1 MNRAAPPSPTVAAVG
16 DHDAARKA
24 LLVGTSS
31 YMLASVFWGM
41 NIPFTAILFRSFDPF
56 FMALLRVAL
65 ATALLAVMVLAVHGP
80 RALAVPMRALHF
92 ASMTLAMAGFF
103 VFFNLALR
111 YTNAITIAALMAG
124 APVYAAVTMRFAVG
138 ARLERGFVLAAT
150 LTLVGAA
157 VTILGRAAETG
168 ERLHFEGGEPLIVLS
183 LVCWALYS
191 LAAQRWFARIG
202 AAVASHLRLDAGN
215 MRLARPVLVAAAIER
230 DDRRTQPHA
239 RRTGDRVAARDRGL
253 LHRTRWRRV
262 ERRRE
267 PHRTD
272 GGVAVAERRPGVRG
286 DHRDRDG
293 HPPDGEPARRRG
305 NRDVGRAVHAVAQA
319 ARAAA
324 ARTAVSAMGISAP
337 RDLDLAY
344 TLDERYLR
352 REGRVYLTGTQ
363 ALVRVVL
370 DQARRDR
377 IAGANTAGFVS
388 GYRGSPLGS
397 VDLEMWRSA
406 ALLRE
411 HRIEFLPAVNEDLAA
426 TAVLGSQQVETKPG
440 RTVDGVFG
448 LWYGKGPGVDR
459 AGDALKHGNAY
470 GSSPH
475 GGVLVVAG
483 DDHGCVSSSMP
494 HQSDVAF
501 MAWFMPTLNPAT
513 VGEYLSF
520 GEYGYALSRFSGMWV
535 GFKAISETVESAAS
549 VELPAPRLFVTPEFD
564 VPPGG
569 LHYRWPDLPGPQI
582 ESRIEAKKQAVYAFT
597 EANPI
602 DRRIYDIPDA
612 IYGIVT
618 TGKAHLD
625 TMEALRLLGLDEAA
639 CRRLGIDIYKVGM
652 VWPLPRRDALEF
664 VREKREILVIE
675 EKRGIIES
683 QLKEYFY
690 DYPGHKPERMVGKV
704 DEIGRTLIPW
714 IGELAPR
721 MLPAILAARLDPIF
735 PGLGLVERAAQ
746 LTQPGAPI
754 EIAGATRTPYFC
766 SGCPHNTSTKVPEGS
781 QALAGIGC
789 HFMASWM
796 DRDTTSL
803 IQMGGEGVNWAAS
816 SKFTGMGHV
825 FQNLGEGTWYHSGS
839 MAIRQAI
846 AAGANITYKI
856 LYNDAVAMTGGQP
869 VDGPISVEGIAQSA
883 RAEGVR
889 RIALVSDEPQRYER
903 ELLPAGTTIHH
914 RRDLDTVQRELR
926 AIPGVTVLIYE
937 QACATE
943 KRRRRKRGEL
953 ADPMRFPVINE
964 LVCEGCGDC
973 SVQSNC
979 LSVEPVDTPLGRKRR
994 INPSTCNK
1002 DFSCLDGFC
1011 PSFVTVEGAPR
1022 KRRDGSGVDAVARAA
1037 SLALPEAPEI
1047 APVYD
1052 LLVTGVGGTGVIT
1065 VGALIAM
1072 AAHLERRG
1080 VSVLDFTGFAQK
1092 FGPVLAHVRLGTSP
1106 DVLNQVRIDQRAA
1119 DAVIACDIVVATSP
1133 KASSTYRR
1141 GTRAVASASAMP
1153 TGDVVRRRDADLAVD
1168 TRLDTLARR
1177 VGAAELP
1184 VIDAN
1189 RAAEQLLGDSVYA
1202 NVMMLGFA
1210 WQNALV
1216 PLSFDALMRAIE
1228 LNDVQVERN
1237 RQAFAWGRLAAA
1249 DREFFV
1255 GNTGGKPA
1263 PEDSLEQA
1271 IGRRARYL
1279 VEYQDAAYAARYFEL
1294 VAKVRA
1300 AERASGSDALS
1311 DAVARAMFRLMAYK
1325 DEYEVARLHTD
1336 GRFVE
1341 RLREQFDGDF
1351 RIVHHLAPPLIPSGH
1366 DVLGRPRKRAFGPWI
1381 HRAMKLLAP
1390 MKRLRGTAFDPFGY
1404 TAERRMER
1412 ELVGWYE
1419 RVVATLLRGL
1429 DAGNVAERAALARRV
1444 LEIRGFGPVKEKAAA
1459 EVRAEIDAA
1468 LGL

>member
-1 MNRAAPPSPTVAAVG
+1 MNAA
-16 DHDAARKA
+16 DA
-24 LLVGTSS
+24 
-31 YMLASVFWGM
+31 
-41 NIPFTAILFRSFDPF
+41 
-56 FMALLRVAL
+56 
-65 ATALLAVMVLAVHGP
+65 H
-80 RALAVPMRALHF
+80 
-92 ASMTLAMAGFF
+92 
-103 VFFNLALR
+103 
-111 YTNAITIAALMAG
+111 
-124 APVYAAVTMRFAVG
+124 
-138 ARLERGFVLAAT
+138 
-150 LTLVGAA
+150 
-157 VTILGRAAETG
+157 
-168 ERLHFEGGEPLIVLS
+168 PL
-183 LVCWALYS
+183 
-191 LAAQRWFARIG
+191 
-202 AAVASHLRLDAGN
+202 
-215 MRLARPVLVAAAIER
+215 
-230 DDRRTQPHA
+230 
-239 RRTGDRVAARDRGL
+239 
-253 LHRTRWRRV
+253 
-262 ERRRE
+262 
-267 PHRTD
+267 
-272 GGVAVAERRPGVRG
+272 
-286 DHRDRDG
+286 
-293 HPPDGEPARRRG
+293 
-305 NRDVGRAVHAVAQA
+305 
-319 ARAAA
+319 
-324 ARTAVSAMGISAP
+324 
-337 RDLDLAY
+337 DLDY
-344 TLDERYLR
+344 VLDDRYLR
-352 REGRVYLTGTQ
+352 AEGRVYLTGTQ
-363 ALVRVVL
+363 ALVRVLL

-377 IAGANTAGFVS
+377 AAGMNTAGFVS

-406 ALLRE
+406 DLLRE

-470 GSSPH
+470 GSSPR

-501 MAWFMPTLNPAT
+501 MAWFMPTLNPAS
-513 VGEYLSF
+513 VAEYLSF

-549 VELPAPRLFVTPEFD
+549 VQLAAPRAFVAPHFEP
-564 VPPGG
+564 PPGG

-664 VREKREILVIE
+664 VREKREILVVE
-675 EKRGIIES
+675 EKRGIVES

-704 DEIGRTLIPW
+704 DEIGQTLIPW
-714 IGELAPR
+714 IGELSPR
-721 MLPAILAARLDPIF
+721 LLPGILAQRLDPIF
-735 PGLGLVERAAQ
+735 PGLGLVERANA
-746 LTQPGAPI
+746 LMRHGDVI
-754 EIAGATRTPYFC
+754 EIKGATRTPYFC

-796 DRDTTSL
+796 DRNTTSL

-869 VDGPISVEGIAQSA
+869 VDGPVSVAGIAQSA
-883 RAEGVR
+883 RAEGVH
-889 RIALVSDEPQRYER
+889 RIALVSDAP
-903 ELLPAGTTIHH
+903 ELYDAEMLPAGTTIHH
-914 RRDLDTVQRELR
+914 RRDLDAVQRELR
-926 AIPGVTVLIYE
+926 TIAGVTVLIYE

-943 KRRRRKRGEL
+943 KRRRRKRGALE
-953 ADPMRFPVINE
+953 DPLRFPVINE

-979 LSVEPVDTPLGRKRR
+979 LSVEPLDTPLGRKRR

-1002 DFSCLDGFC
+1002 DFSCLEGFC

-1022 KRRDGSGVDAVARAA
+1022 RRSAGVDTDATARAA
-1037 SLALPEAPEI
+1037 GLAPPELPEV

-1065 VGALIAM
+1065 VGALVAM
-1072 AAHLERRG
+1072 AAHLEGRG

-1106 DVLNQVRIDQRAA
+1106 DALNQVRIDLGAA
-1119 DAVIACDIVVATSP
+1119 DAVVACDIVVATSP

-1141 GTRAVASASAMP
+1141 GTRAVASTSAMP
-1153 TGDVVRRRDADLAVD
+1153 TGDVVRARDADLKVSTRVD
-1168 TRLDTLARR
+1168 ALARA
-1177 VGAAELP
+1177 VGDANLP
-1184 VIDAN
+1184 AIDAN
-1189 RAAEQLLGDSVYA
+1189 RAAERLLGDSVYA

-1210 WQNALV
+1210 WQHGLV
-1216 PLSFDALMRAIE
+1216 PIGFEALMRAIE
-1228 LNDVQVERN
+1228 LNGVQVERN
-1237 RQAFAWGRLAAA
+1237 RQAFAWGRIACA
-1249 DREFFV
+1249 DRAFFV
-1255 GNTGGKPA
+1255 QASGGA
-1263 PEDSLEQA
+1263 PPPPDTLDAA
-1271 IGRRARYL
+1271 IERRAKYL
-1279 VEYQDAAYAARYFEL
+1279 VQYQDQAYAARYRAL
-1294 VAKVRA
+1294 VDKVRA
-1300 AERASGSDALS
+1300 AERALESTGATPGSEALTS
-1311 DAVARAMFRLMAYK
+1311 ALQDGETLTSAVAQALFRLMAYK
-1325 DEYEVARLHTD
+1325 DEYEVARLHAHS
-1336 GRFVE
+1336 GFAE
-1341 RLREQFDGDF
+1341 RLREQFDGEF
-1351 RIVHHLAPPLIPSGH
+1351 RVVHHLAPPLLPTGR
-1366 DVLGRPRKRAFGPWI
+1366 DALGRPRKRAFGPWM
-1381 HRAMKLLAP
+1381 HRAFGVLAP
-1390 MKRLRGTAFDPFGY
+1390 MKRLRGTAFDPFGH
-1404 TAERRMER
+1404 TAERRAER
-1412 ELVGWYE
+1412 ALVPWFEGVIA
-1419 RVVATLLRGL
+1419 RLLHGL
-1429 DAGNVAERAALARRV
+1429 DAGNVAARANIARAA
-1444 LEIRGFGPVKEKAAA
+1444 LEIRGFGPVKAKAMR
-1459 EVRAEIDAA
+1459 EVRAEVDAA
-1468 LGL
+1468 LGALGASGLAPPGRQSDESPRPS